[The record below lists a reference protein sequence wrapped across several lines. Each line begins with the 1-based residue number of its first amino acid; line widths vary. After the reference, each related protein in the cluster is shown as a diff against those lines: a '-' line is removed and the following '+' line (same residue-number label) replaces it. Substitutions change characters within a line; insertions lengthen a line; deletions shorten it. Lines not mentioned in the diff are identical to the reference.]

1 MYEQVSDFAQR
12 PSLAASRADLL
23 GTTPV
28 GAVDRPKHAGPAH
41 PDCLCCTLVCPPLS
55 RDDLRARRSLSV
67 ECLREQHS
75 TAAMYLNHPLLAVG
89 FASSA
94 AGAVF
99 RRGKVKSHCASRL

>member
-1 MYEQVSDFAQR
+1 M
-12 PSLAASRADLL
+12 PLL

-28 GAVDRPKHAGPAH
+28 GAVDRPKHAEPAH